1 MSWWI
6 AFLSAAVVAGTP
18 LLFASLGGI
27 LCERVGNQNLG
38 IEGMMMMGAVAGFIV
53 AIKTASIRNI
63 SSLIKKLHTA

>member
-27 LCERVGNQNLG
+27 LCERVGGYDDDGRSRRLYRCN
-38 IEGMMMMGAVAGFIV
+38 
-53 AIKTASIRNI
+53 
-63 SSLIKKLHTA
+63 